1 MFAMEYSDIEC
12 TYCMFTM
19 EYSDIECTYCMFTM
33 EFSDIE
39 CADYEDDILVL
50 GEKSGNVSIY
60 QLKNQVTGRGGNKWF
75 EMSSFQTFLFIR
87 IPLSIIHVPQYL
99 SLTQDLYHNTYIT
112 KSLSQYL
119 YYKTFITIPIL
130 QNLYNNTYTTKPFP
144 HTIQI
149 YYIITLEEWLC
160 FCDFYPY

>member
-60 QLKNQVTGRGGNKWF
+60 QLKNQVTGRGGNK
-75 EMSSFQTFLFIR
+75 
-87 IPLSIIHVPQYL
+87 
-99 SLTQDLYHNTYIT
+99 
-112 KSLSQYL
+112 
-119 YYKTFITIPIL
+119 
-130 QNLYNNTYTTKPFP
+130 
-144 HTIQI
+144 
-149 YYIITLEEWLC
+149 
-160 FCDFYPY
+160 

>member
-1 MFAMEYSDIEC
+1 MFAMEYSDIECTYCIFTMEYSDIEC

-60 QLKNQVTGRGGNKWF
+60 QLKNQVTGRGGNK
-75 EMSSFQTFLFIR
+75 
-87 IPLSIIHVPQYL
+87 
-99 SLTQDLYHNTYIT
+99 
-112 KSLSQYL
+112 
-119 YYKTFITIPIL
+119 
-130 QNLYNNTYTTKPFP
+130 
-144 HTIQI
+144 
-149 YYIITLEEWLC
+149 
-160 FCDFYPY
+160 